1 MSNLEKIS
9 VEFRKKEVA
18 RNEYD
23 KNDSYELGHANAL
36 SDGDEKGKGEK
47 NNQVGGATDI
57 KSRETAATKNRYN
70 INRQYDAGS
79 VDGSVTGRGTA
90 VE

>member
-18 RNEYD
+18 RNDFD
-23 KNDSYELGHANAL
+23 KNDAYELGHADAL
-36 SDGDEKGKGEK
+36 SDGDEHGKGEK
-47 NNQVGGATDI
+47 NGQVGGATDI
-57 KSRETAATKNRYN
+57 KSRETAAAKNKYN
-70 INRQYDAGS
+70 TNRQYDAGS
-79 VDGSVTGRGTA
+79 VDGSVTGRGTV

>member
-18 RNEYD
+18 RNDFD
-23 KNDSYELGHANAL
+23 KNDEYGLGHADAL
-36 SDGDEKGKGEK
+36 SDGDEHGKGEK
-47 NNQVGGATDI
+47 NSQVGGATDI
-57 KSRETAATKNRYN
+57 KSRETAAAKNKYN
-70 INRQYDAGS
+70 INRPYDAGS
-79 VDGSVTGRGTA
+79 VDGSVSGRGNV